1 MRRSMVRYTVKPG
14 HAEQNEALVR
24 AVYRE
29 LEQTQP
35 AGLRYATFKLD
46 DGVTFVHVASLE
58 TDDGHNPLTELTAFR
73 EFQADIR
80 ARCAEDPTVSRIE
93 EIGSFGWLGAPA
105 ASPRTP

>member
-1 MRRSMVRYTVKPG
+1 MPSPRRSIVRYTVAPG

-46 DGVTFVHVASLE
+46 DGVTFVHLASLE
-58 TDDGHNPLTELTAFR
+58 TDDGHNPLTELRAFR
-73 EFQADIR
+73 EFQANIR
-80 ARCAEDPTVSRIE
+80 ERCAEGPAVSQIE
-93 EIGSFGWLGAPA
+93 AIGSFGWFGD
-105 ASPRTP
+105 